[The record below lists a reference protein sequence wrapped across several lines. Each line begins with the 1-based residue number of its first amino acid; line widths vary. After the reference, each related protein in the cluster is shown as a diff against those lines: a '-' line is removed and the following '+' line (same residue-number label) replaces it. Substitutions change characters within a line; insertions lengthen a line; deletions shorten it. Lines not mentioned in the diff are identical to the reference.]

1 MSFDLDCDK
10 VAADLLGSI
19 GELVRRARQVPLA
32 QGLSMPERSALSL
45 LERTGPAASSALARQ
60 AQITAQSMGATLA
73 ALRERGLVERQP
85 DPQDGRRAV
94 LSVTKAGRKALAD
107 KRNARSEQMAAVLRS
122 GEFTPA
128 ELERLASAAPL
139 IERLARHL

>member
-94 LSVTKAGRKALAD
+94 LSVTEAGRKALAD